1 MTRSGWKTVGS
12 PGRKPPH
19 VSEGRKAEAA
29 QPTAS
34 KPTSKAVTTAQQRQG
49 PGEAAS
55 RRAAT
60 AAPQKAGGR
69 APPPQED
76 RRGDRPLCRE
86 FNSPGGCSRQPCR
99 FRHVPTPACIEALT
113 ALGCRRAGCRHRHV
127 AACDI
132 EGCDDA
138 ACEAAHPQD
147 PRLMGRLPRRWE
159 PVDGNVVH
167 EICLSLGLKHE
178 QNRVDRDEYVIVNEN
193 NIAPLDLYPFTRIRN
208 SHALGEYDYG
218 SIMHYGSYAFSSNG
232 QKTIEAPQPIG
243 QTSGLSAGDIAT
255 IDFLYNGCSAVF
267 AAPVCMTNRNELK
280 TYEINLYEPFY
291 CQFNVEWT
299 ADQIVSVDYSLTTAP
314 ESSIVFDPRTGLR
327 SGSIVALMFTPT
339 SLSDAD
345 KVYTVAAT
353 FTARTDA
360 APSTTCSTT
369 VRVRGVFLSPS
380 LSDS

>member
-1 MTRSGWKTVGS
+1 MKSMVMPRGLLAAMLLSACLANEKLNTEGPHGPPYVLVGDIQVPVEDFHRQADPLGTSSGSLWPGGRVRYAIATNYTDADHPAAYLSDDDDRISWAVAHLEEKTCIRMSKCAS
-12 PGRKPPH
+12 PATCEEPFIVF
-19 VSEGRKAEAA
+19 VSHDDDICSS
-29 QPTAS
+29 S
-34 KPTSKAVTTAQQRQG
+34 KVRYFKRVTTILLT
-49 PGEAAS
+49 S
-55 RRAAT
+55 
-60 AAPQKAGGR
+60 
-69 APPPQED
+69 
-76 RRGDRPLCRE
+76 
-86 FNSPGGCSRQPCR
+86 GCSR
-99 FRHVPTPACIEALT
+99 
-113 ALGCRRAGCRHRHV
+113 
-127 AACDI
+127 
-132 EGCDDA
+132 
-138 ACEAAHPQD
+138 
-147 PRLMGRLPRRWE
+147 
-159 PVDGNVVH
+159 GNVVH

>member
-12 PGRKPPH
+12 PGHKPPH

-159 PVDGNVVH
+159 PVDGV
-167 EICLSLGLKHE
+167 SSTFSPP
-178 QNRVDRDEYVIVNEN
+178 Q
-193 NIAPLDLYPFTRIRN
+193 AT
-208 SHALGEYDYG
+208 G
-218 SIMHYGSYAFSSNG
+218 SSPVAARF
-232 QKTIEAPQPIG
+232 Q
-243 QTSGLSAGDIAT
+243 
-255 IDFLYNGCSAVF
+255 
-267 AAPVCMTNRNELK
+267 AAPVAPWAFSRQLP
-280 TYEINLYEPFY
+280 EPPAAPT
-291 CQFNVEWT
+291 ER
-299 ADQIVSVDYSLTTAP
+299 ASPPAEPAP
-314 ESSIVFDPRTGLR
+314 EWRWDSPFDPGEALLLKEEELRAAIRWAALTEAMRESEPLALTELARSARAAGRWSPPGERWSTTPPCTGRRWRLGPGGTHAAGALVLSQEYEAQKAQMTREGREREGITLEEARQWPCRSLQLQVRERGRRLLGGGGGHMCPR
-327 SGSIVALMFTPT
+327 SGS
-339 SLSDAD
+339 S
-345 KVYTVAAT
+345 
-353 FTARTDA
+353 
-360 APSTTCSTT
+360 
-369 VRVRGVFLSPS
+369 
-380 LSDS
+380 